1 LGLQIYY
8 KLSYPQVLCNYFAE
22 KMREPAHIALFA
34 SWYPTDPEA
43 LNGNFCRA
51 FALLLSEKY
60 RVSVIHVEMDE
71 NIRRVQIEEKTDGKM
86 QVFTA
91 RVPRRKGIFFAPQ
104 NQWRWFRTYA
114 LLLHRAEQVAGKAGL
129 IHAEVV
135 WKAGLAAWKLA
146 WQRKIPFVL
155 REHWTGYY
163 PADPQLKG
171 WKAILHRMILRRA
184 AGVAAVSLPLARAL
198 ERWGAKPG
206 VAIIANT
213 VHLPENLEVQQ
224 QPEPPVFVHVTNFR
238 EAQKQNGQVIDTFL
252 QWKQQRPD
260 AQLWVVGRGY
270 ASLPE
275 SLRRDRSVH
284 FTGALARHE
293 LTALYHRA
301 TALISYSRFE
311 TFAMSVAEALVCG
324 CPVIYTACGGPESF
338 VLPGMGLQVDAEKPA
353 TLLAAMEEI
362 AARDRFDREAIARQA
377 QLLFDPQTLLDTY
390 TRWIKEL

>member
-1 LGLQIYY
+1 VQIYY

-60 RVSVIHVEMDE
+60 RVSVIYVEMDE
-71 NIRRVQIEEKTDGKM
+71 SIRRVQIEEKTDSKM

-91 RVPRRKGIFFAPQ
+91 KVPRKKGIYFAPL

-114 LLLHRAEQVAGKAGL
+114 RLLRRAEQVSGKADL

-171 WKAILHRMILRRA
+171 WKAYLHRIILSKA
-184 AGVAAVSLPLARAL
+184 SGVAAVSKPLARAL
-198 ERWGAKPG
+198 ESWGAKPE
-206 VAIIANT
+206 VAVIANA
-213 VHLPENLEVQQ
+213 VHMPQNLLPTEHAES
-224 QPEPPVFVHVTNFR
+224 PVFVHVTNFR
-238 EAQKQNGQVIDTFL
+238 EDQKQSARVIETFL
-252 QWKQQRPD
+252 QFKQHRPD
-260 AQLWVVGRGY
+260 AQLWVVGRG
-270 ASLPE
+270 ADSMAE
-275 SLRRDRSVH
+275 NLRRDPTVQ
-284 FTGALARHE
+284 FTGVLPRKE
-293 LTALYHRA
+293 LSELYRRA

-324 CPVIYTACGGPESF
+324 CPVIYTACGGPESY
-338 VLPGMGLQVDAEKPA
+338 VLPGMGLQVDAEKTA
-353 TLLAAMEEI
+353 TLLAAMEELTG
-362 AARDRFDREAIARQA
+362 AEGFDREAIAKQA
-377 QLLFDPQTLLDTY
+377 QLLFDPQVLLETY
-390 TRWIKEL
+390 TDWIKTV

>member
-1 LGLQIYY
+1 
-8 KLSYPQVLCNYFAE
+8 
-22 KMREPAHIALFA
+22 MREPAHIALFA
-34 SWYPTDPEA
+34 SWYPTDPDA

-51 FALLLSEKY
+51 FALLLAGKY

-71 NIRRVQIEEKTDGKM
+71 HIRAVQIQERTDGKM

-91 RVPRRKGIFFAPQ
+91 RVPRKKGIVFAPL
-104 NQWRWFRTYA
+104 NQWRWFQTYA
-114 LLLHRAEQVAGKAGL
+114 RLLQRAEQVSGKAGL

-146 WQRKIPFVL
+146 RQRKIPFVL

-184 AGVAAVSLPLARAL
+184 AAVAAVSKPLARAL
-198 ERWGAKPG
+198 ERWGSKPG
-206 VAIIANT
+206 VAVIANA
-213 VHLPENLEVQQ
+213 VHIPEVAPPYRK
-224 QPEPPVFVHVTNFR
+224 PEHPFFLHVTNFR
-238 EAQKQNGQVIDTFL
+238 EGQKQTGQVIEAFL
-252 QWKQQRPD
+252 RWKQQSPD
-260 AQLWVVGRGY
+260 AQLWVVGRGHE
-270 ASLPE
+270 ALPE
-275 SLRRDRSVH
+275 HLRCDPNVY
-284 FTGALARHE
+284 FTGALPRPE
-293 LTALYHRA
+293 LTAFYHRA

-324 CPVIYTACGGPESF
+324 CPVIYTACGGPESY
-338 VLPGMGLQVDAEKPA
+338 VLPGMGLQVDAGKPA

-362 AARDRFDREAIARQA
+362 AATDRFDREAIARQA
-377 QLLFDPQTLLDTY
+377 QQLFDPQALLDTY

>member
-1 LGLQIYY
+1 
-8 KLSYPQVLCNYFAE
+8 
-22 KMREPAHIALFA
+22 MREPAHIALFA

-51 FALLLSEKY
+51 FALLLAGKY

-71 NIRRVQIEEKTDGKM
+71 HIRTLQIQQKTDGKM
-86 QVFTA
+86 LVFTA
-91 RVPRRKGIFFAPQ
+91 RVPRKKGIVFAPL
-104 NQWRWFRTYA
+104 NQWRWFQTYA
-114 LLLHRAEQVAGKAGL
+114 RLLQRAEQVYGKAGL

-146 WQRKIPFVL
+146 RQRKIPFVL

-184 AGVAAVSLPLARAL
+184 AAVAAVSKPLAQAL
-198 ERWGAKPG
+198 ERWGSKPG
-206 VAIIANT
+206 VAIIANA
-213 VHLPENLEVQQ
+213 VHLPENKEVKQ
-224 QPEPPVFVHVTNFR
+224 QPEQTVYVHVTNFR
-238 EAQKQNGQVIDTFL
+238 EDQKQSARVIETFL
-252 QWKQQRPD
+252 QLKQYRPD
-260 AQLWVVGRGY
+260 AQLWVVGRG
-270 ASLPE
+270 ADSLPE
-275 SLRRDRSVH
+275 NLRRDPSVH
-284 FTGALARHE
+284 FVGVLPRKE
-293 LTALYHRA
+293 LTELYRRA

>member
-1 LGLQIYY
+1 
-8 KLSYPQVLCNYFAE
+8 
-22 KMREPAHIALFA
+22 MREPAHIALFA

-60 RVSVIHVEMDE
+60 RVSVIHIEMDE

-91 RVPRRKGIFFAPQ
+91 RVPRRKGVFFAPL
-104 NQWRWFRTYA
+104 NQWRWFQTYA
-114 LLLHRAEQVAGKAGL
+114 RLLQRAEQVSGKAGL

-171 WKAILHRMILRRA
+171 WKAILHRLILRRA

-206 VAIIANT
+206 VAIIANA
-213 VHLPENLEVQQ
+213 VHLPENLEVRQ

-238 EAQKQNGQVIDTFL
+238 EAQKQTGQVIEAFL
-252 QWKQQRPD
+252 RWKHRSPD
-260 AQLWVVGRGY
+260 AQLWVVGRGHEV
-270 ASLPE
+270 LPE
-275 SLRRDRSVH
+275 HLRSDPSVH
-284 FTGALARHE
+284 FTGALSRHE
-293 LTALYHRA
+293 LTKLYHRA

-353 TLLAAMEEI
+353 TLRAAMEKT
-362 AARDRFDREAIARQA
+362 AEAGSFNRTEIARQA
-377 QLLFDPQTLLDTY
+377 RQLFDPQALLGTY
-390 TRWIKEL
+390 IDWIKKL